1 MDIKKKFA
9 IYARVSRT
17 DQILENQI
25 NPLVAYCERMGW
37 DYEVFTEKEST
48 RKSRP
53 VQWDLYNRLLKK
65 EFDGLLF
72 YKLDRWARSLKELV
86 THMEALHE
94 KGVILVSFM
103 ENIDLSTSSG
113 KLMMQIMG
121 SFAEFERAIIRERTM
136 AGLDRARAQ
145 GKKLGRPFKGKNKK
159 RPSRAQVGELMG
171 KGFSI
176 REMAKKLSTS
186 KYWIEQVHKEIT
198 NIKTMEL
205 NNANNA
211 SPLSSGGGL

>member
-1 MDIKKKFA
+1 MGNKKFA

-25 NPLVAYCERMGW
+25 RPLKEYAERMGW
-37 DYEVFTEKEST
+37 DYEIFTEKEST

-53 VQWDLYNRLLKK
+53 VQWALYNRLLKK

-103 ENIDLSTSSG
+103 ENIDLGTSSG

-121 SFAEFERAIIRERTM
+121 SFAEFERSIIRERTM
-136 AGLDRARAQ
+136 AGLDRAKKWGRIAGRHPKNCGCGFRDKR
-145 GKKLGRPFKGKNKK
+145 GK
-159 RPSRAQVGELMG
+159 A
-171 KGFSI
+171 
-176 REMAKKLSTS
+176 
-186 KYWIEQVHKEIT
+186 
-198 NIKTMEL
+198 
-205 NNANNA
+205 
-211 SPLSSGGGL
+211 

>member
-1 MDIKKKFA
+1 MENKKRYA
-9 IYARVSRT
+9 IYCRVSRT

-25 NPLVAYCERMGW
+25 RPLTEYAERMGW

-53 VQWDLYNRLLKK
+53 VQWALYNRLLKK

-103 ENIDLSTSSG
+103 ENIDLGTSSG

-121 SFAEFERAIIRERTM
+121 SFAEFERSIIRERTM

-145 GKKLGRPFKGKNKK
+145 GKTLGRPRIKGRRK
-159 RPSRAQVGELMG
+159 
-171 KGFSI
+171 
-176 REMAKKLSTS
+176 
-186 KYWIEQVHKEIT
+186 
-198 NIKTMEL
+198 
-205 NNANNA
+205 
-211 SPLSSGGGL
+211 SGGVL

>member
-1 MDIKKKFA
+1 MGNKKFA

-25 NPLVAYCERMGW
+25 RPLKEYAERMGW
-37 DYEVFTEKEST
+37 DYEIFTEKEST

-53 VQWDLYNRLLKK
+53 VQWALYNRLLKK

-103 ENIDLSTSSG
+103 ENIDLGTSSG

-121 SFAEFERAIIRERTM
+121 SFAEFERSIIRERTM
-136 AGLDRARAQ
+136 AGLDRA
-145 GKKLGRPFKGKNKK
+145 KKWGRIAGRHPKNCGCGFRDKRGRKHDGYMKPVRDEDNKLIGWKDERKK
-159 RPSRAQVGELMG
+159 D
-171 KGFSI
+171 
-176 REMAKKLSTS
+176 
-186 KYWIEQVHKEIT
+186 
-198 NIKTMEL
+198 
-205 NNANNA
+205 
-211 SPLSSGGGL
+211 

>member
-1 MDIKKKFA
+1 VEKLIKKFA

-25 NPLVAYCERMGW
+25 RPLKEYAERMGW

-53 VQWDLYNRLLKK
+53 VQWALYNRLLKK

-103 ENIDLSTSSG
+103 ENIDLGTSSG

-121 SFAEFERAIIRERTM
+121 SFAEFERSIIRERTM

-145 GKKLGRPFKGKNKK
+145 GKTLGRPRIK
-159 RPSRAQVGELMG
+159 RRR
-171 KGFSI
+171 K
-176 REMAKKLSTS
+176 
-186 KYWIEQVHKEIT
+186 
-198 NIKTMEL
+198 
-205 NNANNA
+205 
-211 SPLSSGGGL
+211 SGGVL

>member
-1 MDIKKKFA
+1 MDNKEVKNVA
-9 IYARVSRT
+9 IYVRVSRT

-25 NPLVAYCERMGW
+25 NPLVEYCNRMGYT
-37 DYEVFTEKEST
+37 YEIFQEKEST
-48 RKSRP
+48 RKTRP
-53 VQWDLYNRLLKK
+53 IQWDLYNRLLKK

-94 KGVILVSFM
+94 KGVVLISYM

-121 SFAEFERAIIRERTM
+121 SFAEFERSIIRERTL

-145 GKKLGRPFKGKNKK
+145 GKKLGRPRIHKLRGKGLRGGLNLVKGKINKTDVL
-159 RPSRAQVGELMG
+159 QEG
-171 KGFSI
+171 I
-176 REMAKKLSTS
+176 
-186 KYWIEQVHKEIT
+186 
-198 NIKTMEL
+198 
-205 NNANNA
+205 
-211 SPLSSGGGL
+211 

>member
-1 MDIKKKFA
+1 MENKKKFA

-25 NPLVAYCERMGW
+25 NPLVAYCERMEW
-37 DYEVFTEKEST
+37 DYEIFTEKEST

-53 VQWDLYNRLLKK
+53 VQWALYNRLLKK

-103 ENIDLSTSSG
+103 ENIDLGTSSG

-121 SFAEFERAIIRERTM
+121 SFAEFERSIIRERTM

-145 GKKLGRPFKGKNKK
+145 GKTLGRPRIK
-159 RPSRAQVGELMG
+159 RRR
-171 KGFSI
+171 K
-176 REMAKKLSTS
+176 
-186 KYWIEQVHKEIT
+186 
-198 NIKTMEL
+198 
-205 NNANNA
+205 
-211 SPLSSGGGL
+211 SGGVLPC

>member
-1 MDIKKKFA
+1 MQKQKRYLYGKVFKGGFITQYMVINKKFA
-9 IYARVSRT
+9 IYVRVSRT

-25 NPLVAYCERMGW
+25 NPLVNYCEKMEW
-37 DYEVFTEKEST
+37 DYEIFTEKEST

-94 KGVILVSFM
+94 KNVILVSYT
-103 ENIDLSTSSG
+103 ENIDIGTSSG

-121 SFAEFERAIIRERTM
+121 SFAEFERSIIRERTM

-145 GKKLGRPFKGKNKK
+145 GKTLGRPRIRKLRNGVGKQGGFDSVKENKNQ
-159 RPSRAQVGELMG
+159 SDV
-171 KGFSI
+171 
-176 REMAKKLSTS
+176 
-186 KYWIEQVHKEIT
+186 
-198 NIKTMEL
+198 
-205 NNANNA
+205 
-211 SPLSSGGGL
+211 

>member
-1 MDIKKKFA
+1 MGDKKKFA

-25 NPLVAYCERMGW
+25 RPLKEYADRMGW
-37 DYEVFTEKEST
+37 DYEIFTEKEST

-53 VQWDLYNRLLKK
+53 VQWALYNRLLKK

-103 ENIDLSTSSG
+103 ENIDLSTSTG

-121 SFAEFERAIIRERTM
+121 SFAEFERSIIRERTM

-145 GKKLGRPFKGKNKK
+145 GKTLGRPRIK
-159 RPSRAQVGELMG
+159 RR
-171 KGFSI
+171 
-176 REMAKKLSTS
+176 R
-186 KYWIEQVHKEIT
+186 
-198 NIKTMEL
+198 KT
-205 NNANNA
+205 
-211 SPLSSGGGL
+211 GGVL

>member
-1 MDIKKKFA
+1 MIKKYGDIMEKKKTFA

-25 NPLVAYCERMGW
+25 RPLKEYAERMGW
-37 DYEVFTEKEST
+37 EYEIFTEKEST

-53 VQWDLYNRLLKK
+53 VQWELYNRLLKK

-103 ENIDLSTSSG
+103 ENIDLSTSTG

-121 SFAEFERAIIRERTM
+121 SFAEFERSIIRERTM

-145 GKKLGRPFKGKNKK
+145 GKTLGRPRVK
-159 RPSRAQVGELMG
+159 RR
-171 KGFSI
+171 
-176 REMAKKLSTS
+176 R
-186 KYWIEQVHKEIT
+186 
-198 NIKTMEL
+198 KT
-205 NNANNA
+205 
-211 SPLSSGGGL
+211 GGVL

>member
-1 MDIKKKFA
+1 MDKKFA

-25 NPLVAYCERMGW
+25 NPLVEYCKRMDW
-37 DYEVFTEKEST
+37 DYEIFTEKEST

-121 SFAEFERAIIRERTM
+121 SFAEFERSIIRERTM

-159 RPSRAQVGELMG
+159 RPSRAEVSEQLG
-171 KGFSI
+171 KGLSI
-176 REMAKKLSTS
+176 REIAKELKTS
-186 KYWIEQVHKEIT
+186 KYWVEQVHKEIK
-198 NIKTMEL
+198 NLAQMEK
-205 NNANNA
+205 NNAQGVFV
-211 SPLSSGGGL
+211 GGGLK

>member
-1 MDIKKKFA
+1 MQGNKKFA

-25 NPLVAYCERMGW
+25 RPLKEYAERMGW
-37 DYEVFTEKEST
+37 EYEVFTEKEST

-53 VQWDLYNRLLKK
+53 VQWALYNRLLKK
-65 EFDGLLF
+65 EFDGLIF

-103 ENIDLSTSSG
+103 ENIDLGTSSG

-121 SFAEFERAIIRERTM
+121 SFAEFERSIIRERTM

-145 GKKLGRPFKGKNKK
+145 GKTLGRPRVK
-159 RPSRAQVGELMG
+159 RR
-171 KGFSI
+171 
-176 REMAKKLSTS
+176 R
-186 KYWIEQVHKEIT
+186 
-198 NIKTMEL
+198 KT
-205 NNANNA
+205 
-211 SPLSSGGGL
+211 GGVL

>member
-1 MDIKKKFA
+1 MEKLIKKFA

-25 NPLVAYCERMGW
+25 RPLKEYAERMGW

-53 VQWDLYNRLLKK
+53 VQWALYNRLLKK

-103 ENIDLSTSSG
+103 ENIDLGTSSG

-121 SFAEFERAIIRERTM
+121 SFAEFERSIIRERTM

-145 GKKLGRPFKGKNKK
+145 GKTLGRPRIK
-159 RPSRAQVGELMG
+159 RRR
-171 KGFSI
+171 K
-176 REMAKKLSTS
+176 
-186 KYWIEQVHKEIT
+186 
-198 NIKTMEL
+198 
-205 NNANNA
+205 
-211 SPLSSGGGL
+211 SGGVL

>member
-1 MDIKKKFA
+1 MLSSKKKFA

-25 NPLVAYCERMGW
+25 RPLTEYAERMGW

-53 VQWDLYNRLLKK
+53 VQWALYNRLLKK

-103 ENIDLSTSSG
+103 ENIDLGTSSG

-121 SFAEFERAIIRERTM
+121 SFAEFERSIIRERTM

-145 GKKLGRPFKGKNKK
+145 GKTLGRPRLK
-159 RPSRAQVGELMG
+159 RR
-171 KGFSI
+171 
-176 REMAKKLSTS
+176 R
-186 KYWIEQVHKEIT
+186 
-198 NIKTMEL
+198 KT
-205 NNANNA
+205 
-211 SPLSSGGGL
+211 GGVLPC